1 MLCSYEPFFDI
12 KILIANS
19 RKHHHMGKNKPEPS
33 FLFQWKNL
41 KHFRYFLERC
51 HHSFRTCVIIILRTG
66 YYCFIC
72 LIISLHL
79 SAYSHQSRHDCSF
92 SDLPSSLLQ
101 VSHVPTSSSLQIST
115 SPPQLGQ
122 VKFSGTGLTNF
133 FIPGQVSKLDPTNHF
148 SPLQ

>member
-1 MLCSYEPFFDI
+1 MNISLISKTLSPIAGSTTIWATINQNPRSCFNGKTSSTFDTFSN
-12 KILIANS
+12 A
-19 RKHHHMGKNKPEPS
+19 
-33 FLFQWKNL
+33 
-41 KHFRYFLERC
+41 RYP
-51 HHSFRTCVIIILRTG
+51 SFRTCVIIIILRTG

-133 FIPGQVSKLDPTNHF
+133 FIPGQVSKPDSTNHF